1 MTSPETGLIHKD
13 YRPSSQPCKPFSG
26 FIAKSILYWQ
36 KNGLT
41 HSTDHWQKKT
51 IHIKQDTMK
60 STTLLILFL
69 TTIFLSFR
77 ISESTSLKSTKDKG
91 FDMENDLLLAQYD
104 CKTDVD
110 DLHSVAAFCTLLSN
124 PDFSKIKYH
133 AVAGTYGIQEG
144 LYVPPNDL
152 FQLAFGNNWT
162 DAHKNFERAVDKV
175 KGIVKT
181 TLNNNGDIWIAEAGQ
196 SDFSAELVKSIQ
208 ADLPEVNTSQR
219 IHIVQHG
226 NWNEEVTAPANLEFV
241 KHNTDYQKIPDGNV
255 VGNGTPGFRSPDF
268 KDWKSKITD
277 PELKEVWQLAIDLG
291 NKYNGKEG
299 RYNNEA
305 IASGG
310 LDFSDFAEVCW
321 ILGLRNIENT
331 EDFFNLYSK

>member
-1 MTSPETGLIHKD
+1 
-13 YRPSSQPCKPFSG
+13 
-26 FIAKSILYWQ
+26 
-36 KNGLT
+36 
-41 HSTDHWQKKT
+41 
-51 IHIKQDTMK
+51 MK

-124 PDFSKIKYH
+124 PDFSKIKCH

-152 FQLAFGNNWT
+152 FELAFGDNWT
-162 DAHKNFERAVDKV
+162 DAHKNFEMAIDKV

-181 TLNNNGDIWIAEAGQ
+181 TLDNKGDIWIAEAGQ
-196 SDFSAELVKSIQ
+196 SDFSAELVRSIQ
-208 ADLPEVNTSQR
+208 ADLPDVNISQR

-226 NWNEEVTAPANLEFV
+226 NWNEKVTSPENLEFV
-241 KHNTDYQKIPDGNV
+241 KQNTDYIKIPDGNV
-255 VGNGTPGFRSPDF
+255 VGNGTPGFRSPDY
-268 KDWKSKITD
+268 KQWESKITN
-277 PELKEVWQLAIDLG
+277 PELKKVWQLAVDLSL
-291 NKYNGKEG
+291 KYNGKEG

-305 IASGG
+305 IAAGG
-310 LDFSDFAEVCW
+310 LDFSDLVEVCW
-321 ILGLRNIENT
+321 ILGLRDIENA
-331 EDFFNLYSK
+331 EDFFNLYCN